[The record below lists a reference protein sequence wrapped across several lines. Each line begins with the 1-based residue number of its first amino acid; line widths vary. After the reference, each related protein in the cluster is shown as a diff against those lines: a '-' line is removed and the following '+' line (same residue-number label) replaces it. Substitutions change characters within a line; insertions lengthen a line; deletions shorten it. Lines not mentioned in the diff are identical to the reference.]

1 MWKAW
6 VLLMDANHRQLSA
19 GLQWVWRRLPCYGGC
34 FFLCTCFLWGMATNC
49 VVRATEFWAIS
60 YSIIDPIAIER
71 YAFGGGRRKSWLPPC
86 STVGVLLLRVSSC
99 WGVGLKIRELAA
111 VLLPAVL
118 RTRVARVISFCLLRA
133 CLCPIYLSCRL
144 LPGNGDWGT
153 PNFFVVVIF
162 ARFFC
167 RQFTNFTCYAD
178 ERPWSENTSVVTLLG
193 PQGGGGTFPLAYKG
207 WYAFTPLGR
216 GVFLSRHEEEP
227 CSVAITIRICERWPG
242 LAPQNDY

>member
-1 MWKAW
+1 MLVYNGFDAAYLVTAGAFFYAHVFYGEWPLIAW
-6 VLLMDANHRQLSA
+6 SGQPNPNIKFNYRSNCHRTLC
-19 GLQWVWRRLPCYGGC
+19 VW
-34 FFLCTCFLWGMATNC
+34 
-49 VVRATEFWAIS
+49 
-60 YSIIDPIAIER
+60 
-71 YAFGGGRRKSWLPPC
+71 GRQRKSWLPSC
-86 STVGVLLLRVSSC
+86 SIVGVLLLCVSFC
-99 WGVGLKIRELAA
+99 GEVGIKIRELAA

-178 ERPWSENTSVVTLLG
+178 ERPWSENTSAVTLLG
-193 PQGGGGTFPLAYKG
+193 PQVGGGTCPLAYKG

-216 GVFLSRHEEEP
+216 GAFLSRHEEEP